1 MKKIEAAK
9 QKRVTA
15 LYFFV
20 LSTNPPIRIPPTNM
34 ANSNPAPAKS
44 IESCECSPPR
54 WRTSSMKVPKN
65 RREKTKT
72 KTKQANENESV
83 YNGWLAII

>member
-9 QKRVTA
+9 QKSVTA

-54 WRTSSMKVPKN
+54 LRTSSMKVPYN
-65 RREKTKT
+65 RRTTKRQKKMFTMISWLFLSFKEK
-72 KTKQANENESV
+72 
-83 YNGWLAII
+83 